1 MIYKTMVLELSQA
14 NNYTDIT
21 NIGKKYNFIEC
32 DLTDNLKLYK
42 KDNNFFIVDKIKL
55 EIKNY
60 MFEIDIYNFKGY
72 NYMIQNLNFINNN
85 SAIFEYIEG
94 IKIMVI
100 FNNDKW
106 HLVQNFKVLEE
117 SSRIYKFFFSEVGNE
132 VKTLDKNFIYNFMYL
147 DSSNN
152 KVVPYFNKYG
162 KKYKKIMFLYYIY
175 KNTKYFNF
183 KFNNKHIVYPKK
195 YNNISEINLE
205 DNNFEFSSEPNTKGI
220 ILFIN
225 DTNNTTLKLQ
235 SFKYQFYKAI
245 GPEKHIFNGFIDL
258 YQKDKLN
265 IFMKNNN
272 NHYRFNKIINPYNND
287 EVFDTIGCIDSLF
300 KNIGNE
306 LFNGYCK
313 FNNIKNNKIIYHTQY
328 KYLPIYYKKIFAIG
342 RKKNFK
348 TSNDFYK
355 YLKNTS
361 IKHFLEI
368 VKSRKLFNNW
378 ISSNNEDFSYL
389 YFKNNKLRNKLA
401 AVYVSKL
408 FPEIIR
414 TETSYRR

>member
-1 MIYKTMVLELSQA
+1 M
-14 NNYTDIT
+14 
-21 NIGKKYNFIEC
+21 
-32 DLTDNLKLYK
+32 
-42 KDNNFFIVDKIKL
+42 
-55 EIKNY
+55 
-60 MFEIDIYNFKGY
+60 
-72 NYMIQNLNFINNN
+72 
-85 SAIFEYIEG
+85 
-94 IKIMVI
+94 
-100 FNNDKW
+100 
-106 HLVQNFKVLEE
+106 
-117 SSRIYKFFFSEVGNE
+117 
-132 VKTLDKNFIYNFMYL
+132 
-147 DSSNN
+147 
-152 KVVPYFNKYG
+152 
-162 KKYKKIMFLYYIY
+162 
-175 KNTKYFNF
+175 
-183 KFNNKHIVYPKK
+183 
-195 YNNISEINLE
+195 
-205 DNNFEFSSEPNTKGI
+205 
-220 ILFIN
+220 
-225 DTNNTTLKLQ
+225 
-235 SFKYQFYKAI
+235 
-245 GPEKHIFNGFIDL
+245 
-258 YQKDKLN
+258 
-265 IFMKNNN
+265 
-272 NHYRFNKIINPYNND
+272 
-287 EVFDTIGCIDSLF
+287 LF